1 MKKIWKKWIAML
13 LALAVMAGCFAMP
26 ALAAGQNPAAG
37 QTQKKSLMEMIQEDD
52 LSGMTADAVAHLVT
66 WFTTNEPQSIFPV
79 LERAVV
85 ASPAGKAVDQKYN
98 AEHFTVTS
106 FDGTK
111 LNCTLFHTPKGCERN
126 GKKHVVLCA
135 HGFQVD
141 QLVAEFQLPLFA
153 DLGYDVVTFDQRQSG
168 LSDKTKCTMGYNEG
182 KDCGV
187 IASWIRQQY
196 GEDVVLGLCGHSMG
210 AATVMMYSSQD
221 PNLAFL
227 IEDCGYASL
236 KGLMQD
242 IQSKYLKFVDF
253 DEFYSRAL
261 RYSNVNGV
269 TYDDVEPIESI
280 KKLDPNVPALFIH
293 GTADLYVNPD
303 NVTKLYNAKQ
313 GKKVMKTFK
322 GAGHDQSQLQMISY
336 NNTIREFIQSN
347 NL

>member
-1 MKKIWKKWIAML
+1 MKKIWKEWVALL
-13 LALAVMAGCFAMP
+13 LALVVMASVFAVP
-26 ALAAGQNPAAG
+26 SLAAD
-37 QTQKKSLMEMIQEDD
+37 QTQRKSLMEMIQEDD
-52 LSGMTADAVAHLVT
+52 LSGMTDDAVAHLVA
-66 WFTTNEPQSIFPV
+66 WFTTNEPQQIFPM

-85 ASPAGKAVDQKYN
+85 TSPVGKAVDQKYN

-182 KDCGV
+182 KDCGA
-187 IASWIRQQY
+187 IATWIRQQY

-236 KGLMQD
+236 KDLMQD
-242 IQSKYLKFVDF
+242 IQSKYLKFVNFDDF
-253 DEFYSRAL
+253 YVRAN
-261 RYSNVNGV
+261 RYAEVNGV
-269 TYDDVEPIESI
+269 NYDMVEPIESI

-293 GTADLYVNPD
+293 GTGDLYVNPD
-303 NVTKLYNAKQ
+303 NVTLLYNAKQ
-313 GKKVMKTFK
+313 GKKTMKTFT